1 MKELKNLKTSSPILN
16 SRKGFKLLPEHRE
29 RKSDLPDMAV
39 PNEAL
44 SIKEILK
51 RFTKGLD
58 LPPSR
63 SQPVYTVE
71 DNAKKSTDPF
81 REVTHDSEDLEKVVN
96 SDLVDQDEYRATVQ
110 QRIDDFEKTIER
122 QKKEKAEKLKKQKE
136 GEALKAHPEP
146 SPEKLQHD
154 PQQDQNKN
162 LTKPVK

>member
-1 MKELKNLKTSSPILN
+1 LQPA
-16 SRKGFKLLPEHRE
+16 HRE
-29 RKSDLPDMAV
+29 RKSALPDTTV
-39 PNEAL
+39 PNETM
-44 SIKEILK
+44 SIKEILT

-81 REVTHDSEDLEKVVN
+81 REATHDSEDLEKVVN
-96 SDLVDQDEYRATVQ
+96 SDLVDQDEYRQTVK

-136 GEALKAHPEP
+136 GEALKAQPAP
-146 SPEKLQHD
+146 LPAPQHD
-154 PQQDQNKN
+154 PQQDQNKKLN
-162 LTKPVK
+162 